1 MVQGTCMSGA
11 FGGLHAGGVWGVRR
25 DADKTQEADE
35 QNGPRS
41 RLQSQSSGQLRGR
54 TKIRLFPGQ
63 PNGALSFQGPD
74 GESLRGVN
82 SPRMGD

>member
-41 RLQSQSSGQLRGR
+41 RLPVLVFSPSPVGSSGDELKYDYFR
-54 TKIRLFPGQ
+54 
-63 PNGALSFQGPD
+63 D
-74 GESLRGVN
+74 
-82 SPRMGD
+82 SPMVR